1 MKRSSPR
8 RNAERDRIMRLIFS
22 QRGLAS
28 EIARHL
34 NVSPQNIGNWNR
46 VPVHHVRAVAP
57 LIGKKPAEIRP
68 DIFGE
73 SKPARQR

>member
-1 MKRSSPR
+1 
-8 RNAERDRIMRLIFS
+8 MRLIFS

-34 NVSPQNIGNWNR
+34 KVSPQNVAAWNK
-46 VPVHHVRAVAP
+46 VPVHHVRAIAP
-57 LIGKKPAEIRP
+57 LIGKRPDQIRP

-73 SKPARQR
+73 VKRGRGR